1 MHIVR
6 NVKIQE
12 KLTQYSLLSY
22 TRLLL
27 FEYIF
32 LPHQTVPAKDNML
45 SPLPDV
51 GQGFLSPK
59 YKPQDSYD
67 NPSSNGTVV
76 GTRIDTLAS
85 VVVSG

>member
-51 GQGFLSPK
+51 GQGFPSPT
-59 YKPQDSYD
+59 YVPQDSYHL
-67 NPSSNGTVV
+67 SSYGIVV
-76 GTRIDTLAS
+76 DTRINTVTS

>member
-12 KLTQYSLLSY
+12 KLTQYSFLSY

-32 LPHQTVPAKDNML
+32 LPQQTVPAKDNML
-45 SPLPDV
+45 SPIIRT
-51 GQGFLSPK
+51 K
-59 YKPQDSYD
+59 YIIIYD
-67 NPSSNGTVV
+67 C
-76 GTRIDTLAS
+76 D
-85 VVVSG
+85 

>member
-1 MHIVR
+1 MD
-6 NVKIQE
+6 VKIKE

-27 FEYIF
+27 CEYIF
-32 LPHQTVPAKDNML
+32 LPHQTVPAKDNTL
-45 SPLPDV
+45 SPLPD
-51 GQGFLSPK
+51 GQWFLSPT
-59 YKPQDSYD
+59 YVPQDSYD
-67 NPSSNGTVV
+67 NLSFYGTVV

>member
-1 MHIVR
+1 MLSVE
-6 NVKIQE
+6 IQM

-32 LPHQTVPAKDNML
+32 LPHQTVPAKDNTL

-51 GQGFLSPK
+51 GRGFLSPT
-59 YKPQDSYD
+59 YVPQDSYN
-67 NPSSNGTVV
+67 NPSSYGIVV
-76 GTRIDTLAS
+76 GTMIDTL
-85 VVVSG
+85 G

>member
-1 MHIVR
+1 MID
-6 NVKIQE
+6 VKIQE

-32 LPHQTVPAKDNML
+32 LHHQKVPAKDNIL

-51 GQGFLSPK
+51 GQGFLSPT
-59 YKPQDSYD
+59 YVPQDSYGD
-67 NPSSNGTVV
+67 LWY
-76 GTRIDTLAS
+76 RCRCEE
-85 VVVSG
+85 

>member
-1 MHIVR
+1 MID
-6 NVKIQE
+6 VKIQE

-51 GQGFLSPK
+51 GRGFLSPT
-59 YKPQDSYD
+59 YVPQDSYG
-67 NPSSNGTVV
+67 NPYSYGTVV
-76 GTRIDTLAS
+76 GARNDTLTS
-85 VVVSG
+85 MVVSG